1 MPYEDEILK
10 ELEEGKTY
18 PESVIFNFLYHRNDH
33 VIVISDSCNHFQSM
47 SRREF
52 TVLKVIKG
60 YVHECDNE
68 NIYNIPNSKST
79 IYYLN

>member
-10 ELEEGKTY
+10 QLEEGKTY
-18 PESVIFNFLYHRNDH
+18 PESVIHSFLYNKD
-33 VIVISDSCNHFQSM
+33 VVVISESCNHFQSM
-47 SRREF
+47 SSRNF

-60 YVHECDNE
+60 YVHECDIE
-68 NIYNIPNSKST
+68 NMYHVPNSKST